1 MTLQAGDYRVL
12 RVTTYEVTQHR
23 GIVKKRRGKPW
34 TQSMIQL
41 LGEKQQRRLA
51 ERDRERERLIQL
63 FREESINKIVSVH
76 VTE

>member
-41 LGEKQQRRLA
+41 LGEKQQHRLA
-51 ERDRERERLIQL
+51 EREIEREVDTT
-63 FREESINKIVSVH
+63 FS
-76 VTE
+76 

>member
-34 TQSMIQL
+34 TQSMNQL

-76 VTE
+76 VME

>member
-12 RVTTYEVTQHR
+12 RVTTYEATQHR

-76 VTE
+76 VME

>member
-23 GIVKKRRGKPW
+23 GRGKPW

-41 LGEKQQRRLA
+41 LGEKQQHRLA
-51 ERDRERERLIQL
+51 ERDRERG
-63 FREESINKIVSVH
+63 
-76 VTE
+76 

>member
-1 MTLQAGDYRVL
+1 MTLQAVDYRVL

-76 VTE
+76 VME

>member
-12 RVTTYEVTQHR
+12 RVTTYEFTQHR

-76 VTE
+76 VME

>member
-12 RVTTYEVTQHR
+12 RETTYEVTQHR

-41 LGEKQQRRLA
+41 LGEKQQHRLA
-51 ERDRERERLIQL
+51 ERDRERG
-63 FREESINKIVSVH
+63 
-76 VTE
+76 

>member
-34 TQSMIQL
+34 TQYMIQL

-76 VTE
+76 VME

>member
-1 MTLQAGDYRVL
+1 MTLQAVDYRVL

>member
-1 MTLQAGDYRVL
+1 MALQAGDYRVL

-76 VTE
+76 VME

>member
-1 MTLQAGDYRVL
+1 MTLQAGDYRVF

>member
-63 FREESINKIVSVH
+63 FREESINKIVSVD
-76 VTE
+76 VME

>member
-76 VTE
+76 VME